1 MAQKSQ
7 SPTITKKGL
16 LKENKKVTKERAR
29 LKARL
34 DKQAAAKKAQ
44 RQPSRVTVARQ
55 ELNKRRDKFTA
66 LPLILQ
72 ALVLLMAY
80 RWIKD
85 TQEKA
90 EAERD
95 LADAVTFLRESRG
108 FRA

>member
-1 MAQKSQ
+1 MAQKS
-7 SPTITKKGL
+7 PKITKKVL
-16 LKENKKVTKERAR
+16 LKENQKASKERER

-44 RQPSRVTVARQ
+44 RTPSRLTLVRQ
-55 ELNKRRDKFTA
+55 EVNKRRDKFTA
-66 LPLILQ
+66 LPVVLQ
-72 ALVLLMAY
+72 LLVLLLVY

-85 TQEKA
+85 AQERA

-95 LADAVTFLRESRG
+95 LADAVSFLRESRG